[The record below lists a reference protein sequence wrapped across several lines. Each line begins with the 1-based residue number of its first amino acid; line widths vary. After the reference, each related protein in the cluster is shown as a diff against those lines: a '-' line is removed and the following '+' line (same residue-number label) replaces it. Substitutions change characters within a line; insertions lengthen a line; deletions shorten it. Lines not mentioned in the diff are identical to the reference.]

1 MLPSTLRLAA
11 MACLLVATSL
21 PARAQDRLDCQAD
34 SVVASSEA
42 NAPVPDVPVDP
53 DALDAGDEEIQL
65 EAGEAEL
72 TLGGGA
78 SLSGGVRLQ
87 RSGFLLEAEQA
98 EYDPALRA
106 LSLAGGVRYGGPD
119 ADVESDLARFSY
131 DEGLIRFEDAR
142 FGLAARSSRG
152 EAGLLQI
159 ERSGLLTLEDV
170 SYTTCPPGKDDWL
183 LLGDRIR
190 LDTADGVGTARDV
203 KLEFQGVPIL
213 YAPWLSFP
221 ISPARKSGFLIPDIG
236 SSGRN
241 GTDVSVPYYWNIAP
255 NYDATVTPRL
265 LTRRGMQLNTELR
278 MLTGSSRGTAELEYL
293 PGDDETGEDRVYLRL
308 QDRTIIADR
317 WRALLD
323 VRSVSDDNYFEDLG
337 GSLSEASTT
346 HLNQSLRFD
355 YPGRHWYLAADFRL
369 FQTIDSTITGEEEP
383 YRQLPRLIASG
394 DWPSTGTG
402 PSWGIDSELTYFDR
416 DAGVTGWRLNARP
429 RFEYSIERPGL
440 YLRPGIEV
448 DHTAYGLTQTVPGEA
463 DAPSRTVPLFSL
475 DAGAIFERS
484 VDDRGWVQT
493 LEPRVLYV
501 HVPYTDQQDLPVFD
515 TIEPDLNLVQV
526 FRKNRFVGPD
536 RLADTDQV
544 ALGVT
549 TRLFDAA
556 TGRQLLRATI
566 GQTRYLSDQGVT
578 LPGLAPV
585 SADSSDYIA
594 ELGFDVYGNWN
605 LDLGHQ
611 WNSDTDTTTRSEIR
625 LQYRPEDDRVLNFS
639 YRFRRGSI
647 EQADVSWSWPIGE
660 RWNLVGRYNYSL
672 REDTTLERFVG
683 VEYESC
689 CWSIRL
695 VTRRYISRR
704 DRTADSSIAIQLEL
718 KGLTSV
724 GDPADELLERGILGY
739 SGD

>member
-34 SVVASSEA
+34 PLA
-42 NAPVPDVPVDP
+42 APSGVDAAVPDAPAQPGDP
-53 DALDAGDEEIQL
+53 DASDRQIQL
-65 EAGEAEL
+65 QAGAAEL
-72 TLGGGA
+72 ELGGGA

-87 RSGFLLEAEQA
+87 RSGFLLEADRA
-98 EYDPALRA
+98 TYDPALRA
-106 LSLAGGVRYGGPD
+106 LSLADGVRYGGPD

-142 FGLAARSSRG
+142 FGLEARSSRG

-170 SYTTCPPGKDDWL
+170 SYTTCPPGKNDWQ
-183 LLGDRIR
+183 LLGRRIR
-190 LDTADGVGTARDV
+190 LDTADGVGTARNV
-203 KLEFQGVPIL
+203 RLEFQGVPIL

-221 ISPARKSGFLIPDIG
+221 ISPARKSGFLIPDVG
-236 SSGRN
+236 SSGRS
-241 GTDVSVPYYWNIAP
+241 GTDVSAPYYWNIAP
-255 NYDATVTPRL
+255 NYDATITPRL

-278 MLTGSSRGTAELEYL
+278 MLTGSSRGSAELEYL
-293 PGDDETGEDRVYLRL
+293 PGDDETGEDRVYLSL

-355 YPGRHWYLAADFRL
+355 RPGRHWYLAADLRI
-369 FQTIDSTITGEEEP
+369 FQTIDSAVTDEEEP

-402 PSWGIDSELTYFDR
+402 PSWGIDSELAYFDR

-448 DHTAYGLTQTVPGEA
+448 DHAAYGLDQTAPGQE
-463 DAPSRTVPLFSL
+463 DAPSRTVPLFSV
-475 DAGAIFERS
+475 DAGATLERS
-484 VDDRGWVQT
+484 LERQGWIQT

-501 HVPYTDQQDLPVFD
+501 HVPYTDQQDQPVFD

-544 ALGVT
+544 SLGVT
-549 TRLFDAA
+549 TRLLDAA
-556 TGRQLLRATI
+556 TGRQLLRATV
-566 GQTRYLSDQGVT
+566 GQTRYLSNQGVT
-578 LPGLAPV
+578 LPGLDPV

-611 WNSDTDTTTRSEIR
+611 WNSDADTTTRSEIR
-625 LQYRPEDDRVLNFS
+625 LQYRPGDDRVLNFS

-647 EQADVSWSWPIGE
+647 EQTDVSWSWPIGD
-660 RWNLVGRYNYSL
+660 RWNVVGRYNYSL
-672 REDTTLERFVG
+672 REDTTLERFLG

-704 DRTADSSIAIQLEL
+704 DRTTDSSIAIQLEL

-739 SGD
+739 TRD